1 MRNGISPK
9 EIPLNPQAQYWTPRP
24 QQPQIRWSA
33 IWLGMGLIFINNYW
47 LFAMLRWEQGLPT
60 TMSLFFNVI
69 FIFAFVVVVN
79 FWLARFAPHLALTQG
94 ELLTLYAMLSIASA
108 IGGHDLFQVVV
119 TNIAVVGWMSNEENE
134 WAALFHHLPP

>member
-9 EIPLNPQAQYWTPRP
+9 EIALNPQAQYSTPQS
-24 QQPQIRWSA
+24 QQPQIRWNA
-33 IWLGMGLIFINNYW
+33 IWLGLGLIFLNNYW

-69 FIFAFVVVVN
+69 FIFAFVVVLN

-94 ELLTLYAMLSIASA
+94 ELLTLYAMLSVAFCNRWARSVP
-108 IGGHDLFQVVV
+108 GRCHQYRGRWLDVKRRERMDG
-119 TNIAVVGWMSNEENE
+119 AVSP
-134 WAALFHHLPP
+134 LPS